1 MCFAEQMRV
10 HIQGTPVK
18 VRDGPAAVIDVM
30 GNFLRQ
36 ILHYLSAIVEKL
48 LTRDAVESR
57 SREGMQWTHRKSED
71 LPLIGCDVTFLG
83 EVRAES

>member
-1 MCFAEQMRV
+1 MPA

-18 VRDGPAAVIDVM
+18 FRDGPAAVIDVM

-36 ILHYLSAIVEKL
+36 MLHYLSAIVEKL
-48 LTRDAVESR
+48 LTRDAAESD
-57 SREGMQWTHRKSED
+57 SREGMQRTHRESED
-71 LPLIGCDVTFLG
+71 LPLTGRDVTFLG